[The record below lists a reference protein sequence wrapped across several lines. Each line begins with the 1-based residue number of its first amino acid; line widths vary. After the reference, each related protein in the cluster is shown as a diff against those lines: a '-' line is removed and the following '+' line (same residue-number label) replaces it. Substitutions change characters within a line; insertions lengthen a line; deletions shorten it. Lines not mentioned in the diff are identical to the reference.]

1 MTHAEQ
7 FNFENR
13 SELVQSKNLSSAQ
26 IYANLIRKF
35 LPDLHSCMAYGQKVI
50 FGTKNDYLGK
60 FDQILRHAVH
70 VSLLVCFLFT
80 VKMTLK
86 LSDK

>member
-7 FNFENR
+7 FNLENR
-13 SELVQSKNLSSAQ
+13 SELLQSKNLFSAQ
-26 IYANLIRKF
+26 IYADLIGKF
-35 LPDLHSCMAYGQKVI
+35 LPVSPLMHGMSTKNDY
-50 FGTKNDYLGK
+50 GTKNDYLGK
-60 FDQILRHAVH
+60 FDQILRHAV
-70 VSLLVCFLFT
+70 SLPVWFLFT